1 VIQVPPPGQSVL
13 DPDSSVI
20 ININNS
26 DSVRFAIELPIIMID
41 NGPFRSVWDC
51 MYHCLFV

>member
-1 VIQVPPPGQSVL
+1 MIQVPPPGRSVL

-26 DSVRFAIELPIIMID
+26 DSVRFAIELPMIKID